1 MKYSGR
7 LTRNAH
13 SKDQVVPNTEF
24 FTHPVTGNLIKKAR
38 MFVIAPSTVHE
49 HCLHGTGR
57 YDDVSGF
64 AFDPSQR
71 EPDIYE
77 DAFEVAQKQLE
88 EGGMLIIIDDS
99 NFAEKASVEQKLEG
113 FAGNQWQ
120 VVFIKLSDEDSL
132 EGTIPGSCNQ
142 HLTRVQ
148 IRSSK
153 LDEYFESLR
162 MAQITSTQYGHLG
175 TSYVLH

>member
-1 MKYSGR
+1 VQNSG
-7 LTRNAH
+7 
-13 SKDQVVPNTEF
+13 F
-24 FTHPVTGNLIKKAR
+24 FTHHITGNLIKKVR

-49 HCLHGTGR
+49 HSLHGTGR
-57 YDDVSGF
+57 FDDVSGF
-64 AFDPSQR
+64 TFIQSQR
-71 EPDIYE
+71 ETDIYDE
-77 DAFEVAQKQLE
+77 ALEVADKQLE

-99 NFAEKASVEQKLEG
+99 DFAERASIEQKLEG

-120 VVFIKLSDEDSL
+120 VVFIKLSDEESL

-142 HLTRVQ
+142 HLTKVQ

-162 MAQITSTQYGHLG
+162 MAQITTTQYGHIG
-175 TSYVLH
+175 ASYVLH